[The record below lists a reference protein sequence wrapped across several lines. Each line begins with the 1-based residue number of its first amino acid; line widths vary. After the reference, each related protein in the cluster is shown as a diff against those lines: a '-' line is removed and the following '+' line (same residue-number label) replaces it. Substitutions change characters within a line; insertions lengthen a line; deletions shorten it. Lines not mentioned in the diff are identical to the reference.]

1 MNSGV
6 ADDATS
12 TVRSLS
18 RGHSKENRPV
28 WQGVKEDPFQFGGEE
43 VSKKDREKEAVWNRA
58 LAWSRKGVCER
69 GKCRCRT
76 GWTGSDCA
84 CRDTNETCLAPNGKI
99 CTGHGECVCGVCKC
113 RNSEEGTYSGVFCE
127 RSSTYPLNC
136 DEFRECV
143 ECQIFPY
150 DNDVPAE
157 NCNSCIFIS
166 IGVDKVEIQ
175 KDTEK
180 LCTFYDDKDCR
191 FTFKYEL
198 DDEDLPIV
206 RARRR
211 KDCPVP
217 RGILATV
224 LGIPTI
230 F

>member
-1 MNSGV
+1 MPQFLWLLLIKLCLAQVFGNVYDRDNVNSCERFNG
-6 ADDATS
+6 
-12 TVRSLS
+12 RICN
-18 RGHSKENRPV
+18 GPE
-28 WQGVKEDPFQFGGEE
+28 
-43 VSKKDREKEAVWNRA
+43 
-58 LAWSRKGVCER
+58 KGVCER
-69 GKCRCRT
+69 GECRCMA

-113 RNSEEGTYSGVFCE
+113 RSSEEGTYSGVFCE
-127 RSSTYPLNC
+127 RSSTYPLKC

-191 FTFKYEL
+191 FTFKYEM
-198 DDEDLPIV
+198 DDEDVPIV
-206 RARRR
+206 RAKRR

-217 RGILATV
+217 GV
-224 LGIPTI
+224 Y
-230 F
+230 